1 MDDEDDISVAGTL
14 MEDQTLNGLASSV
27 FVEGNTGY
35 TRYMDGGTESGGLLG
50 CEWRVRVLRV
60 QS

>member
-1 MDDEDDISVAGTL
+1 

-35 TRYMDGGTESGGLLG
+35 TRYLDGGTESGGLLG